1 MKEDDNKSVDEVL
14 INVQDGN
21 GGNGCM
27 AYRREACVP
36 MGGPFGGNG
45 GKGADI
51 IFKADE
57 GLKTLIDLRYQK
69 KINGNN
75 GEKVALGKSK
85 IIKDMTKA
93 DFVASLKGYQ
103 DGTYGGAQKALM
115 VGQVK
120 GMDEATMNAIADLI
134 IK

>member
-1 MKEDDNKSVDEVL
+1 M
-14 INVQDGN
+14 
-21 GGNGCM
+21 
-27 AYRREACVP
+27 
-36 MGGPFGGNG
+36 
-45 GKGADI
+45 
-51 IFKADE
+51 
-57 GLKTLIDLRYQK
+57 K
-69 KINGNN
+69 KIVIAASLLVASVAFANPYAKCATCHGAA
-75 GEKVALGKSK
+75 GEKAALGKSK

-93 DFVASLKGYQ
+93 DFVSALKGYQ